1 MKLEANKYYKTRS
14 GLKARVLCTDAPGG
28 FPCVGYIYYPDESIS
43 REWSMNGKYL
53 NSGEESTSDLISECI
68 DEPKTRKV
76 TLRRAIERNKVGEIF
91 VSQYTNYDMSKSQFF
106 IQWYDSIEV
115 EVPVKE

>member
-14 GLKARVLCTDAPGG
+14 GLKARVLCTDAPGD
-28 FPCVGYIYYPDESIS
+28 FPCVGYIYYPNESIS

-53 NSGEESTSDLISECI
+53 NSRKESPSDLISELI

-76 TLRRAIERNKVGEIF
+76 TLRRALYSSNGGFWLSEFTSFDREETPSF
-91 VSQYTNYDMSKSQFF
+91 LR
-106 IQWYDSIEV
+106 WHDSIEV